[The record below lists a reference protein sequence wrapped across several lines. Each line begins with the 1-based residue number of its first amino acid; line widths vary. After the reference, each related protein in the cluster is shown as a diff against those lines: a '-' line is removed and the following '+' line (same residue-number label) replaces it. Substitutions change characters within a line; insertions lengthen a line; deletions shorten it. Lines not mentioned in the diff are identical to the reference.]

1 MNAQILEEYSK
12 FCDELEELMQEE
24 NASLRQTADDGSQWV
39 ERKKVMIS
47 RVDELLSKLRSESFK
62 NTLHPAPVTALRDL
76 VMKKLMKL
84 LMLSRENEQ
93 LLLKN
98 SVPRSPKA
106 TPKVPIRAIQTA
118 YSNAA

>member
-24 NASLRQTADDGSQWV
+24 NSSLRHTSEDGTNWV
-39 ERKKVMIS
+39 ERKKAMVT
-47 RVDELLSKLRSESFK
+47 RVNELLTKLRSESIRS
-62 NTLHPAPVTALRDL
+62 TLHPGPVTALRDL

-84 LMLSRENEQ
+84 LLLSRETEQ

-98 SVPRSPKA
+98 SFPRKPNAPSAIPL
-106 TPKVPIRAIQTA
+106 RAIQSV
-118 YSNAA
+118 YSSAA